1 MKMAFL
7 LDSSTFNS
15 VHVVRAFRAL
25 VKFSRA
31 IIGYRAC
38 THFREQPGMVDF

>member
-1 MKMAFL
+1 MAFL

-15 VHVVRAFRAL
+15 VHVVRAFSAL

-31 IIGYRAC
+31 IIAHGAC
-38 THFREQPGMVDF
+38 THFLEQPGMVDF